1 MNTIVAHGGFLRPC
15 AIPVGG
21 VGWDPQA
28 NVRPPCHLVSYNPNM
43 SRPPFSLRLD
53 SVRLRRLD
61 QAAEREGIRPSEF
74 VRRAL
79 DERIERVLGEP
90 SALDYLGDYVG
101 AVPGAIAE
109 ILDERVPPK
118 DDFTAA
124 LLDDYMR
131 QLAGRGKREWRL
143 LDATHKADA
152 VAAARSVGPTGA
164 DPHTYQPDGKPNT
177 SE

>member
-1 MNTIVAHGGFLRPC
+1 
-15 AIPVGG
+15 
-21 VGWDPQA
+21 
-28 NVRPPCHLVSYNPNM
+28 M
-43 SRPPFSLRLD
+43 SRAPFSLRLD

-101 AVPGAIAE
+101 AAPGAIAE

-124 LLDDYMR
+124 LLDDYTR
-131 QLAGRGKREWRL
+131 QLAGRSKREWRL
-143 LDATHKADA
+143 LDPAGRAA
-152 VAAARSVGPTGA
+152 ALAAARSSTPLSVGV
-164 DPHTYQPDGKPNT
+164 HTHHAGRKTNPA
-177 SE
+177 E

>member
-1 MNTIVAHGGFLRPC
+1 
-15 AIPVGG
+15 
-21 VGWDPQA
+21 
-28 NVRPPCHLVSYNPNM
+28 M

-131 QLAGRGKREWRL
+131 QQAGRGKREWRL
-143 LDATHKADA
+143 LDEAHKAA
-152 VAAARSVGPTGA
+152 AFAAARSPSPTPVVPCA
-164 DPHTYQPDGKPNT
+164 DHPGGKTNA

>member
-1 MNTIVAHGGFLRPC
+1 
-15 AIPVGG
+15 
-21 VGWDPQA
+21 
-28 NVRPPCHLVSYNPNM
+28 M

-90 SALDYLGDYVG
+90 SALDYLGNYVSP
-101 AVPGAIAE
+101 VPGALAE

-118 DDFTAA
+118 DGFTAA

-131 QLAGRGKREWRL
+131 QLADRGKGEWRS
-143 LDATHKADA
+143 LDAAHKADA
-152 VAAARSVGPTGA
+152 LAAARSVGPTAAG
-164 DPHTYQPDGKPNT
+164 PRTSQPGGKPNT
-177 SE
+177 SES

>member
-1 MNTIVAHGGFLRPC
+1 
-15 AIPVGG
+15 
-21 VGWDPQA
+21 
-28 NVRPPCHLVSYNPNM
+28 VSYNTSM

-53 SVRLRRLD
+53 SVRVRRLG

-118 DDFTAA
+118 DDLTAA

-131 QLAGRGKREWRL
+131 QRAGRGKREWRL
-143 LDATHKADA
+143 LDEAHKAEA
-152 VAAARSVGPTGA
+152 LAAARSPGPTPIAPCTDHPG
-164 DPHTYQPDGKPNT
+164 GKTNA

>member
-1 MNTIVAHGGFLRPC
+1 
-15 AIPVGG
+15 
-21 VGWDPQA
+21 
-28 NVRPPCHLVSYNPNM
+28 M

-124 LLDDYMR
+124 LLDDYKR

-143 LDATHKADA
+143 LDAARKADA
-152 VAAARSVGPTGA
+152 LAAARSPDPTPPGPRTDDTGS
-164 DPHTYQPDGKPNT
+164 KPNT

>member
-1 MNTIVAHGGFLRPC
+1 M
-15 AIPVGG
+15 
-21 VGWDPQA
+21 
-28 NVRPPCHLVSYNPNM
+28 SYNASM

-61 QAAEREGIRPSEF
+61 QAAEREGVRPSEF

-79 DERIERVLGEP
+79 DERIQRVLGEP

-101 AVPGAIAE
+101 AVPGALAE

-124 LLDDYMR
+124 LLDDYLR
-131 QLAGRGKREWRL
+131 QLAGRRKREWRL
-143 LDATHKADA
+143 LDAAHKADA
-152 VAAARSVGPTGA
+152 LAAARSRGPTAAG
-164 DPHTYQPDGKPNT
+164 PRTYPPGGKTNT
-177 SE
+177 SES

>member
-1 MNTIVAHGGFLRPC
+1 
-15 AIPVGG
+15 
-21 VGWDPQA
+21 
-28 NVRPPCHLVSYNPNM
+28 M

-101 AVPGAIAE
+101 AVPGALAE
-109 ILDERVPPK
+109 ILDDRVPPK

-131 QLAGRGKREWRL
+131 QLAGRGKRE
-143 LDATHKADA
+143 
-152 VAAARSVGPTGA
+152 
-164 DPHTYQPDGKPNT
+164 
-177 SE
+177 

>member
-1 MNTIVAHGGFLRPC
+1 
-15 AIPVGG
+15 
-21 VGWDPQA
+21 
-28 NVRPPCHLVSYNPNM
+28 M

-101 AVPGAIAE
+101 AVPGALAE

-143 LDATHKADA
+143 LDAAHKADA
-152 VAAARSVGPTGA
+152 LAAARSPGPTPPGSRT
-164 DPHTYQPDGKPNT
+164 DDTGSKPNT